1 MDVQTEHS
9 SVGDNHRT
17 AETSQDPHEAIPT
30 DLPRLSNFAVV
41 VAALVVV
48 GCFAGLFA
56 LGWFPHQRRDAELT
70 EHAQEMNELKPVVQV
85 AAPQRTQAGQDLVL
99 PADVRAM
106 QETSIFPRAN
116 GYLKKLYVD
125 IGDQVK
131 SGQLLAEIDSPDID
145 AELAQAKAA
154 QVQSQ
159 AQQTKAQDDLELAQ
173 ATFKRYEAF
182 SKTGGVTQQQFD
194 EKQAALTQ
202 AQSVLAAATANVKA
216 ADANVQ
222 RLAALQGFEKVFAP
236 FSGTITAR
244 NYDLGALMTPG
255 GTPGRELFRIADV
268 STLRVFVNVPQT
280 YVTAL
285 RTGGAEL
292 SGQGIHRLDHA
303 NRRRARSGDAHAQL
317 RDRRAQP
324 AGNALLRHVCNR
336 TAAGA

>member
-1 MDVQTEHS
+1 
-9 SVGDNHRT
+9 
-17 AETSQDPHEAIPT
+17 
-30 DLPRLSNFAVV
+30 
-41 VAALVVV
+41 
-48 GCFAGLFA
+48 
-56 LGWFPHQRRDAELT
+56 
-70 EHAQEMNELKPVVQV
+70 
-85 AAPQRTQAGQDLVL
+85 
-99 PADVRAM
+99 
-106 QETSIFPRAN
+106 
-116 GYLKKLYVD
+116 
-125 IGDQVK
+125 
-131 SGQLLAEIDSPDID
+131 
-145 AELAQAKAA
+145 
-154 QVQSQ
+154 VQSQ

-285 RTGGAEL
+285 RTGQEAFLAVRNYPGKEFTGSITRTAGALDPATRTL
-292 SGQGIHRLDHA
+292 SYEIDVPNPQGTLFSGMYATARLQVHD
-303 NRRRARSGDAHAQL
+303 
-317 RDRRAQP
+317 AQP
-324 AGNALLRHVCNR
+324 PLVVPTSALVFDSAGTRVWVVQDGKVFPRKVDLGRDFGTQTEVASGLTGNEEIVTNPGERLAEGADVQLASNSQTPPAEQHAALSANQRASH
-336 TAAGA
+336 